1 MELTSTQE
9 SILWAGTIGM
19 ALGAI
24 IIALIGFRLPK
35 AERHHVTASFFVCAI
50 ASCAY
55 LAMATGIGT
64 LMIGGHEIFFAR
76 YADWVFTTPLLLLG
90 LVTVGIAAVAGGDAG
105 RERGGLIGFVL
116 GADILMIVTGFVAA
130 LRNGNDDKWVWYAI
144 SCVFFLLVLWA
155 VYGPIKE
162 YLSSTMKPLY
172 MRLLTILTVLWLIYP
187 VLWALGTEGAGTLS
201 LTGEIAVFAVIDVL
215 AKVGFGILL
224 VLGVGKVA
232 KHVA

>member
-9 SILWAGTIGM
+9 TILWAGTIGM

-24 IIALIGFRLPK
+24 IIAAIGFRLPK

-64 LMIGGHEIFFAR
+64 LMVGGHEIFFAR

-105 RERGGLIGFVL
+105 RERGGLIGFVI

-130 LRNGNDDKWVWYAI
+130 LRNGHSDKWLWYAI
-144 SCVFFLLVLWA
+144 SCAFFLLVLWA
-155 VYGPIKE
+155 VYGPVKE
-162 YLSSTMKPLY
+162 YVSSTMKPLY
-172 MRLLTILTVLWLIYP
+172 MRLLTILTVLWVIYP
-187 VLWALGTEGAGTLS
+187 ILWALGTEGTGTLS
-201 LTGEIAVFAVIDVL
+201 ITGEIAVFAVIDVI

-224 VLGVGKVA
+224 VTGVGKAA

>member
-9 SILWAGTIGM
+9 TILWAGTIGM

-24 IIALIGFRLPK
+24 IIALVGFRLPK

-50 ASCAY
+50 AACAY
-55 LAMATGIGT
+55 YAMTTGIGT
-64 LMIGGHEIFFAR
+64 ITVNGYEIFFAR

-90 LVTVGIAAVAGGDAG
+90 LVTVGIAAATGGEAG

-116 GADILMIVTGFVAA
+116 GADILMIVTGFIAA
-130 LRNGNDDKWVWYAI
+130 LRNGHDDKWVWYAI

-155 VYGPIKE
+155 VYGPVKE
-162 YLSSTMKPLY
+162 YVSSDMKPLY
-172 MRLLTILTVLWLIYP
+172 TRLLSILTVLWLIYP
-187 VLWALGTEGAGTLS
+187 VLWVLGTEGTGTLS

-224 VLGVGKVA
+224 VTGVGKTA